1 MILNV
6 SHVNLNH
13 NFLCSHVLGKCLG
26 LTCDLRLHGL
36 DQGLGFRNLCVR
48 FLALFRQLVQGSL
61 LFLLKAQWLRD
72 RQDEPLRCNFRFL
85 ANLDQ
90 LQKVISTRH
99 LFDHVQ
105 PADRLTH

>member
-1 MILNV
+1 
-6 SHVNLNH
+6 
-13 NFLCSHVLGKCLG
+13 
-26 LTCDLRLHGL
+26 
-36 DQGLGFRNLCVR
+36 
-48 FLALFRQLVQGSL
+48 